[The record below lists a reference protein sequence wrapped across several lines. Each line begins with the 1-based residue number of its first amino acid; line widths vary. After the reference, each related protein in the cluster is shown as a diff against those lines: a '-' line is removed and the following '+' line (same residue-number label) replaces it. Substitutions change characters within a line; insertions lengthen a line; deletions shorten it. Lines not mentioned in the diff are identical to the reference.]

1 MKILIIS
8 PGKNHDATVAD
19 GIAEYQKRLGKA
31 LPVEWVFPKQGDL
44 KTESAQILKVLRDDD
59 FVLLLDERGGELD
72 TPGFAKFLK
81 KNIESGTK
89 RLVFVIGGAFGVSK
103 EVTSRADLV
112 MRLSALV
119 FPHMLVRLILVEQL
133 YRAHS
138 ILQGG
143 KYHHA

>member
-8 PGKNHDATVAD
+8 PGKTHDGNVAD

-31 LPVEWVFPKQGDL
+31 LPVEWAFPKQGEL
-44 KTESAQILKVLRDDD
+44 KTEGAQILKMLRDDD

-81 KNIESGTK
+81 KSIESGTK

-138 ILQGG
+138 ILSGG